1 MADSNTIRALFDYI
15 QDDLD
20 QELVDNP
27 KYKEITKR
35 YDEKERLLKNSIG
48 KDEFKIFEDFVD
60 IYSELISFEAE
71 ENFVKGFSM
80 ANKLRDEAL
89 MK

>member
-1 MADSNTIRALFDYI
+1 MIDSNTIRALFDYI

-35 YDEKERLLKNSIG
+35 YR
-48 KDEFKIFEDFVD
+48 
-60 IYSELISFEAE
+60 
-71 ENFVKGFSM
+71 
-80 ANKLRDEAL
+80 
-89 MK
+89 